1 MVFAHTKQQDNYYKT
16 MIKLRCSN
24 PKCQYKYKITPDE
37 LKDNG
42 ELHTHCLFCG
52 FKIEVTNLS
61 EVIDRDLNIQIKQY
75 IDKWIK
81 SEGIEGCI
89 ELVERNKNQACYRL
103 YKEEL
108 EKRGFK
114 VK

>member
-1 MVFAHTKQQDNYYKT
+1 M
-16 MIKLRCSN
+16 MIHLLCTH
-24 PKCQYKYKITPDE
+24 CKYEYDITPDE
-37 LKDNG
+37 LKEDG
-42 ELHTHCLFCG
+42 ELHSFCFICRG
-52 FKIEVTNLS
+52 KIEVTNLS